1 MGDNDWGA
9 GYMQAVLASLGI
21 GGFTEVKAEGI
32 DLEGCDVEAVLRRAE
47 QEARHAARLLAERLP

>member
-1 MGDNDWGA
+1 MG
-9 GYMQAVLASLGI
+9 AVLASLGI

-47 QEARHAARLLAERLP
+47 GEARHAARLLAERLP